1 MKIFKITLFVF
12 ALISFLSVPAMA
24 GGKEKAA
31 KIDREVD
38 AAVLDLI
45 SENKAAKEL
54 IGGSAGVLVFPSVIK
69 AGLVI
74 GGQYGEGAL
83 RINGVTKDYYS
94 TAAASYGLQ
103 IGAQEFGFMM
113 VFMKEEAMDYL
124 DNSDGWEVGV
134 GPSIVVVDK
143 GAAKSLTTANA
154 NKDVYVFFFDQ
165 QGLMAGLGVQGSK
178 ITRLDLS
185 E

>member
-1 MKIFKITLFVF
+1 MKIFKITLFLFV
-12 ALISFLSVPAMA
+12 LISLLSAPAMA
-24 GGKEKAA
+24 DGKEKAA

-54 IGGSAGVLVFPSVIK
+54 IGASAGVLVFPSVIK

-83 RINGVTKDYYS
+83 RINGVTKGYYS

-103 IGAQEFGFMM
+103 IGGQKFGFMM
-113 VFMKEEAMDYL
+113 VFMKEEAMGYL

>member
-1 MKIFKITLFVF
+1 MKFIKIALFLFV
-12 ALISFLSVPAMA
+12 LIAMLPATLVA
-24 GGKEKAA
+24 DGKQKAA
-31 KIDREVD
+31 EIDREVD

-45 SENKAAKEL
+45 SENEAAKSL
-54 IGGSAGVLVFPSVIK
+54 IGDSAGVLVFPSVIK

-103 IGAQEFGFMM
+103 IGGQKFGFML
-113 VFMKEEAMDYL
+113 VFMNKDAMAYL
-124 DNSDGWEVGV
+124 DEKDGWEVGV

-143 GAAKSLTTANA
+143 GAAKSLTTATA
-154 NKDVYVFFFDQ
+154 NEDVYVFFFDQ
-165 QGLMAGLGVQGSK
+165 EGLMAGMGVQGSK
-178 ITRLDLS
+178 VTKLDLS